1 MGEPG
6 GSAVGEPTAGESA
19 ARESAVSGRRVL
31 IAGASSKSG
40 IAVASALSEAG
51 ATVIAVGSNRE
62 RLDALLERVPG
73 AKALVCDLSDA
84 SAVAHLAKRIH
95 TTLGMVDG
103 VIHLVGGW
111 RAGGGIAGQ
120 TDQDW
125 AFLDRSF
132 ATLRITTR
140 KFYYDLVASPAGR
153 LAIVSPTVVE
163 HPLAGGA
170 NYAAAKAAAEAWTLA
185 VAQGFRK
192 AESSAAATIFV
203 VKELAGLEP
212 ELAHHVV
219 DLWKVSADE
228 LNGTHIRLGV
238 QPNNNTDHPSQ

>member
-1 MGEPG
+1 M
-6 GSAVGEPTAGESA
+6 TD
-19 ARESAVSGRRVL
+19 ARGRRVV

-40 IAVASALSEAG
+40 VAVASALAEAG
-51 ATVIAVGSNRE
+51 ATVIAVGSHQE
-62 RLDALLERVPG
+62 RLEALREKVPE
-73 AKALVCDLSDA
+73 AKTLVCDLSDA
-84 SAVAHLAKRIH
+84 TAVSHLAKRVH

-111 RAGGGIAGQ
+111 RGGGGIAGQ

-125 AFLDRSF
+125 AFLDRAF
-132 ATLRITTR
+132 ATLRLTSR

-192 AESSAAATIFV
+192 AESPAAATIFV

-212 ELAHHVV
+212 ALAQHVV
-219 DLWKVSADE
+219 DLWKVPAGE
-228 LNGTHIRLGV
+228 LNGTRIRIDAEARHD
-238 QPNNNTDHPSQ
+238 TEHPAP

>member
-1 MGEPG
+1 
-6 GSAVGEPTAGESA
+6 V
-19 ARESAVSGRRVL
+19 

-40 IAVASALSEAG
+40 VAVASALSEAG
-51 ATVIAVGSNRE
+51 ATVIAVGTNQE
-62 RLDALLERVPG
+62 RLDALRERVPA
-73 AKALVCDLSDA
+73 AKTLVCDLSDA
-84 SAVAHLAKRIH
+84 TAVAHLAKRIH

-103 VIHLVGGW
+103 LIHLVGGF

-125 AFLDRSF
+125 AFLDRAF

-140 KFYYDLVASPAGR
+140 AFYYDLVASPSGR
-153 LAIVSPTVVE
+153 LAIVSPTVVQ

-192 AESSAAATIFV
+192 AESHAAAAIFV

-212 ELAHHVV
+212 ALAHRVV
-219 DLWKVSADE
+219 DLWKVPARE
-228 LNGTHIRLGV
+228 LNGTRIRIEA
-238 QPNNNTDHPSQ
+238 QPSDSTERQGP